1 MVCLKVL
8 NQFEGLYTVQLIHSM
23 TILYIAFRYIITKL
37 NNVLHCFGFTAG
49 REKSWHGVINSRVKT
64 KDLELV
70 SDVNLLL

>member
-8 NQFEGLYTVQLIHSM
+8 SQFEGLYTVQLIHSM
-23 TILYIAFRYIITKL
+23 TILYIAFRYIIT
-37 NNVLHCFGFTAG
+37 NVLHCFGFTAG

-64 KDLELV
+64 TDLELV